1 MAPDG
6 TELCRTLQSESA
18 GLSAFIALLREEQ
31 RALVDG
37 KLESLSSFAD
47 SKSICLF
54 ELNRLGEQR
63 AQWLRARKL
72 PANRAGMER
81 LLREGAGGSPQAITA
96 WRQLLALTQ
105 TAQQLNDTNGT
116 LIGSRLN
123 GAQRALRVLFSA
135 ANIAGGYAQDGST
148 ECVRSTHTLAVA

>member
-1 MAPDG
+1 MVLDG
-6 TELCRTLQSESA
+6 TALSRALQSESEA
-18 GLSAFIALLREEQ
+18 LSAYIALLREEQ

-63 AQWLRARKL
+63 AQWLRERKL
-72 PANRAGMER
+72 PANRAGLEH
-81 LLREGAGGSPQAITA
+81 LLRDGAGGSPQSMAA

-123 GAQRALRVLFSA
+123 GTQRALRVLFSA
-135 ANIAGGYAQDGST
+135 ANIAGGYAPDGST